1 MGSGAHAGQVT
12 KGTGR
17 GHRGRAQRSRQ
28 ACPLPA
34 TARMREAHTGSGR
47 VCGDR
52 SGGGKAHIRAPRQ
65 SANRATKQV
74 KRIGAAFAAKHAP
87 IDFDQD
93 RQIRAAAAEGG
104 AACAGLLGRDA
115 EAPQPGH
122 RARGRE
128 GPPSAAVWAGAGQA
142 TDQPIHPPK
151 KKSWTRLRRDKAAL
165 QQRLHRPSSSPST
178 LDPLS
183 TKTG

>member
-17 GHRGRAQRSRQ
+17 RHRGRLKNARQ

-65 SANRATKQV
+65 SANRATKQI
-74 KRIGAAFAAKHAP
+74 KGIGAAFVAKRAP
-87 IDFDQD
+87 IAFDQD

-104 AACAGLLGRDA
+104 STRAGLLGRAA

-128 GPPSAAVWAGAGQA
+128 GPSSAAVWPGAGQA

-151 KKSWTRLRRDKAAL
+151 KKS
-165 QQRLHRPSSSPST
+165 
-178 LDPLS
+178 
-183 TKTG
+183 